1 MALHENIRAR
11 RTQLKLSQEYVA
23 EKLGVSRQAVAKLE
37 AGKSEPT
44 AANLARL
51 AALFEMNVS
60 ELAAPPALPD
70 AAVQK
75 ASPRRH
81 NARMLAGRWAA
92 VLLMNAGW
100 DGYSSGLYASMPAY
114 WLAILC
120 AGLVLLLLTSL
131 DMQKRWKLQRLQLA
145 VGAALL
151 FFHLFSAASSLCG
164 QHRAA
169 LSSGRPCNR
178 PVRLC
183 AQPEILAPYL
193 AHALGAFS
201 RRAQAAPACAF
212 CKSALK
218 LAAAGRAI
226 IGKRAAF
233 QGGPLFL
240 ERWHC
245 AAAQPASTSSAMAI
259 S

>member
-23 EKLGVSRQAVAKLE
+23 EKLGVSRQAVAKWE

-75 ASPRRH
+75 ASSRRH

-100 DGYSSGLYASMPAY
+100 DGYSSGL
-114 WLAILC
+114 
-120 AGLVLLLLTSL
+120 
-131 DMQKRWKLQRLQLA
+131 
-145 VGAALL
+145 
-151 FFHLFSAASSLCG
+151 
-164 QHRAA
+164 
-169 LSSGRPCNR
+169 
-178 PVRLC
+178 
-183 AQPEILAPYL
+183 
-193 AHALGAFS
+193 
-201 RRAQAAPACAF
+201 
-212 CKSALK
+212 
-218 LAAAGRAI
+218 
-226 IGKRAAF
+226 
-233 QGGPLFL
+233 
-240 ERWHC
+240 
-245 AAAQPASTSSAMAI
+245 
-259 S
+259 

>member
-1 MALHENIRAR
+1 MHENIRAR
-11 RTQLKLSQEYVA
+11 RTQLKLSQDYVA
-23 EKLGVSRQAVAKLE
+23 EKLGVSRQAVAKWE

-60 ELAAPPALPD
+60 DLAAPPD

-151 FFHLFSAASSLCG
+151 FSIFFLPRLPFAANTGL
-164 QHRAA
+164 RYLLADLA
-169 LSSGRPCNR
+169 TA
-178 PVRLC
+178 LC
-183 AQPEILAPYL
+183 ACVL
-193 AHALGAFS
+193 S
-201 RRAQAAPACAF
+201 
-212 CKSALK
+212 LK
-218 LAAAGRAI
+218 YWRHI
-226 IGKRAAF
+226 WRT
-233 QGGPLFL
+233 
-240 ERWHC
+240 R
-245 AAAQPASTSSAMAI
+245 
-259 S
+259 